1 MLLVKQTREK
11 LGISKYRVVKETG
24 ISMSTLV
31 AIENG
36 KDVRVS
42 TLYKIAKAMGVDIK
56 EFFE

>member
-1 MLLVKQTREK
+1 MLLVKQVREK
-11 LGISKYRVVKETG
+11 LGISKYRVVKDTG

-36 KDVRVS
+36 KDARVS